1 MAAIIRSVRAI
12 SQAPALLRRTF
23 VLDAH
28 AQDLDKTIQ
37 FNPEWTPG
45 GDEGGVDTNSLPW
58 LPVSTHK
65 LHPQT
70 PSLDVIRL
78 KQI

>member
-1 MAAIIRSVRAI
+1 MLRRAV
-12 SQAPALLRRTF
+12 SQAPSTSRLLRRTF

-28 AQDLDKTIQ
+28 AQELDKTIQ

-58 LPVSTHK
+58 LPVSTTNSI
-65 LHPQT
+65 P
-70 PSLDVIRL
+70 DVIRL